1 MSMLA
6 TDAKNRTIVSTRIIN
21 APREVVFNAFSDPE
35 QLKHWWGP
43 EGFTNTIEQFEFCPG
58 GMWAFRMHGPDGT
71 DYHNRCEFK
80 EIVENEKVVFTHHQ
94 PVHQFDMTLGFEAV
108 GNRTKFSFTMVFE
121 DAGEVGRIRD
131 FLIPANEQNFN
142 KLEDFLYKTLDQ
154 Q

>member
-58 GMWAFRMHGPDGT
+58 GM
-71 DYHNRCEFK
+71 
-80 EIVENEKVVFTHHQ
+80 
-94 PVHQFDMTLGFEAV
+94 
-108 GNRTKFSFTMVFE
+108 
-121 DAGEVGRIRD
+121 
-131 FLIPANEQNFN
+131 
-142 KLEDFLYKTLDQ
+142 
-154 Q
+154 